1 MEEDMTADQSNN
13 PLFVSNV
20 FTNAVDKAA
29 LVTAMVDAR
38 KRLPV
43 SGVLFAPDLVLSVDH
58 GLEKEDDIPVQVNE
72 SRAVGKA
79 IGRDSGLDLAVLR
92 LDHALAFED
101 LSSSEPGRVGMPVFA
116 VGKPE
121 PDGVQASFGTIT
133 AAGQALRT
141 MRGSVLNQ
149 FYATST
155 TAYPGFSGG
164 PTVNLAGQILGI
176 NTSGLIG
183 GTSLVIPYAIALEVA
198 NMLVTH
204 GKVRRGY
211 LGVRTQRVQLPEI
224 VLPALDNRQKHG
236 LLVMGLEENG
246 PALAGGII
254 TGDILVGINQHLVDN
269 QDSLMLSLSSAAVGD
284 KISIDVVR
292 GGQIHNI
299 LIVLGERQ

>member
-1 MEEDMTADQSNN
+1 MAAEKSFDPLLISTAYTD
-13 PLFVSNV
+13 
-20 FTNAVDKAA
+20 AVEKVA
-29 LVTAMVDAR
+29 LVTALVDAR

-58 GLEKEDDIPVQVNE
+58 GLEKEEDIHVQV
-72 SRAVGKA
+72 STTQAVGKV

-92 LDHALAFED
+92 LDHAVAFED
-101 LSSSEPGRVGMPVFA
+101 LRASGSGKVGMPVFA

-121 PDGVQASFGTIT
+121 IDGVQASFGTIT
-133 AAGQALRT
+133 AAGQGLRT

-164 PTVNLAGQILGI
+164 PLINLAGQILGL

-183 GTSLVIPYAIALEVA
+183 GTSLVIPINIALEVA
-198 NMLVTH
+198 DMLVKH

-211 LGVRTQRVQLPEI
+211 LGVRTQRVQLPEG
-224 VLPALDNRQKHG
+224 VLPALNNRQKFG

-246 PALAGGII
+246 PALAAGII
-254 TGDILVGINQHLVDN
+254 TGDILVGINQHAVDD
-269 QDSLMLSLSSAAVGD
+269 QDSLMLSLSAEVVGSSVSVA
-284 KISIDVVR
+284 IVR
-292 GGQIHNI
+292 GGQLQNVQVKI
-299 LIVLGERQ
+299 GERQ

>member
-1 MEEDMTADQSNN
+1 MEEEMAADQSNN
-13 PLFVSNV
+13 PLLVSSV
-20 FTNAVDKAA
+20 FTSAVDKAA
-29 LVTAMVDAR
+29 TITALVDAR

-58 GLEKEDDIPVQVNE
+58 GLEKEDDIPVQVNT
-72 SRAVGKA
+72 SHAVGKVV
-79 IGRDSGLDLAVLR
+79 GRDSGLDLAVLR
-92 LDHALAFED
+92 LNQTLAFED
-101 LSSSEPGRVGMPVFA
+101 MQTTEPGRVGMPVFA

-141 MRGSVLNQ
+141 MRGSVLTQ

-164 PTVNLAGQILGI
+164 PTINLAGQILGI

-183 GTSLVIPYAIALEVA
+183 GTSLVIPFNIALEVA
-198 NMLVTH
+198 NMLVKH

-211 LGVRTQRVQLPEI
+211 LGVRTQRVQLPES
-224 VLPALDNRQKHG
+224 VLPALGSRQKHG

-254 TGDILVGINQHLVDN
+254 TGDILVGINKRVVDD
-269 QDSLMLSLSSAAVGD
+269 QDSLMLSLSSEVVGNAVT
-284 KISIDVVR
+284 IDVVR
-292 GGQIHNI
+292 GGQLHNVQVVI
-299 LIVLGERQ
+299 GER